1 MVGEAGAF
9 GGGRTVEVWGG
20 SECGRATGGAKP
32 DPQVPGD
39 GSQVELLHEQKPLV
53 DPGDHGV
60 SCARVGDKG
69 GKSGDRVR
77 AEEGRDRA

>member
-69 GKSGDRVR
+69 VL
-77 AEEGRDRA
+77 ALELVNIC